1 MTTDFRTTFA
11 TFFVAVVAASTY
23 VLAAVGPA
31 SLTPFA

>member
-1 MTTDFRTTFA
+1 MTADFRTTF
-11 TFFVAVVAASTY
+11 TSFLFAVVAASAY